1 MDTYDLTRYINDINQ
16 EYTQTLME
24 YNTETGAPRGI
35 YDYGNE
41 RLNYYDEEDDTYSYL
56 YDGKGS
62 VSELAGEK
70 GNSMVSY
77 TYSLYGETSAYGE
90 SANPYTYNAEYTDD
104 VTGNQYLRARYYRPG
119 TGNFLTMDSE
129 TGDLEEPSSL
139 NRYAYAG
146 NDPVN
151 MGDPSG
157 HWLLKK
163 LVGAVK
169 STGKKIVKT
178 AKKTVSS
185 AKTFVKKKVSSAKT
199 FVKKQVSKAKTF
211 VKKQVN
217 KAKKAV
223 QKVVKKAKKV
233 VQKAVKKVKKT
244 VKKIRKAAKKVVK
257 KAAKTIKKKATSLYK
272 KAKKTASAVKKHVCT
287 SVKRVQK
294 TVTKAVKNIDW
305 KKVAIGTAALA
316 ASTLMVVATGGA
328 GAAVVAALHL
338 SSGGLA
344 AAIAT
349 GATAGAIGGATYGF
363 TESLLSGNDAA
374 TVAKDTVIGGVSG
387 GATGGILAGAAYGIQ
402 KGASAIGN
410 AIKGKTPPMQ
420 AENSVLDGACFIAGT
435 KVLAALGQKAIEN
448 IQPGDKV
455 LAADPE
461 TGRQEE
467 KEVVRT
473 FVKETDTLV
482 HLRIGG
488 EKITA
493 TESHP
498 FYVDGEGWVTAG
510 ELTEEDY
517 VLDSEGCRLQVEEKY
532 VEKLE
537 ESVKVYNFEVEEY
550 HTYYV
555 GDAGIL
561 VHNKCWDDSLPKNT
575 TGNNQKGISGGNKNP
590 ESIKRTGRAKN
601 NLRPDPNATGAH
613 STFKRDPVTGKI
625 TNYATYRV
633 NPKNPT
639 GFDEVIRY
647 DGVGAPHTNKVTG
660 EVLMPHIHD
669 KKAIGGLRKPE
680 TWEIP

>member
-1 MDTYDLTRYINDINQ
+1 MT
-16 EYTQTLME
+16 
-24 YNTETGAPRGI
+24 
-35 YDYGNE
+35 
-41 RLNYYDEEDDTYSYL
+41 
-56 YDGKGS
+56 
-62 VSELAGEK
+62 
-70 GNSMVSY
+70 
-77 TYSLYGETSAYGE
+77 
-90 SANPYTYNAEYTDD
+90 
-104 VTGNQYLRARYYRPG
+104 
-119 TGNFLTMDSE
+119 
-129 TGDLEEPSSL
+129 
-139 NRYAYAG
+139 
-146 NDPVN
+146 
-151 MGDPSG
+151 
-157 HWLLKK
+157 
-163 LVGAVK
+163 
-169 STGKKIVKT
+169 
-178 AKKTVSS
+178 
-185 AKTFVKKKVSSAKT
+185 
-199 FVKKQVSKAKTF
+199 
-211 VKKQVN
+211 
-217 KAKKAV
+217 
-223 QKVVKKAKKV
+223 
-233 VQKAVKKVKKT
+233 
-244 VKKIRKAAKKVVK
+244 
-257 KAAKTIKKKATSLYK
+257 
-272 KAKKTASAVKKHVCT
+272 
-287 SVKRVQK
+287 
-294 TVTKAVKNIDW
+294 
-305 KKVAIGTAALA
+305 
-316 ASTLMVVATGGA
+316 VATEGA

-387 GATGGILAGAAYGIQ
+387 GVTGGILAGAAYGIQ

-410 AIKGKTPPMQ
+410 AIKGNNTPLRQDPLGS
-420 AENSVLDGACFIAGT
+420 NGGACFVAGT
-435 KVLAALGQKAIEN
+435 LVLTSLGLKAIEN

-482 HLRIGG
+482 HLRISG
-488 EKITA
+488 EEIVT
-493 TESHP
+493 TETHP

-517 VLDSEGCRLQVEEKY
+517 VLDSEGRRLQVEEKY
-532 VEKLE
+532 VEELE

-647 DGVGAPHTNKVTG
+647 DGVGSPHRNKVTG
-660 EVLMPHIHD
+660 EELMPHVHD
-669 KKAIGGLRKPE
+669 KKAIGGLRGPE
-680 TWEIP
+680 KWEIPK